1 MHISII
7 CSNFAAQK
15 MYKLLFMSEKK
26 VKNTTKEVV
35 RGNWQE
41 HLGKY
46 LIDISKYVVTG
57 VIITSFFKDIDNK
70 IFIYIVSAII
80 SIVALIVGLIF
91 TSKKKGE

>member
-1 MHISII
+1 
-7 CSNFAAQK
+7 
-15 MYKLLFMSEKK
+15 MSEKK